1 MWYKIF
7 LASTMCASIVFGEDL
22 QIACDKACAQ
32 DLSKKLQNTK
42 NPKAI
47 SHNPFVKQE
56 IAMAD
61 NDDKQ
66 EQINVLVLE
75 AIMNKRALI
84 SGSWYP
90 VGQTPYFVILHIAQD
105 SITINKNGHNARIK
119 ISEQIGL

>member
-7 LASTMCASIVFGEDL
+7 LASAMCVSMGFCEDL

-32 DLSKKLQNTK
+32 DLGKKLQNTK
-42 NPKAI
+42 NPKTI
-47 SHNPFVKQE
+47 SHNPFAKQE
-56 IAMAD
+56 IAIAD
-61 NDDKQ
+61 NDDEEEKAS
-66 EQINVLVLE
+66 VLVLE

-90 VGQTPYFVILHIAQD
+90 VGQTPHFVILHIAQD